1 MEPHHRRCYM
11 PSAPL
16 LWRPVSSP
24 CMHAGV
30 LVGPGRERRAWRTA
44 PARRLTGQDAGPYP
58 WKRHGP
64 KGPPIEAAA
73 LAPRTQGGA
82 RAATGLRPLPRP
94 FLPNTAHPSQNPRS
108 TTRTPDHLL
117 FWTLNP
123 LWTLYFIISV
133 LIKASPRPDPTP
145 LCLSF
150 ALPAQW

>member
-94 FLPNTAHPSQNPRS
+94 FLPEHCPSF
-108 TTRTPDHLL
+108 TTRAARRGHQITCL

-133 LIKASPRPDPTP
+133 
-145 LCLSF
+145 
-150 ALPAQW
+150 